1 MASRLSLLERMKRNP
16 AGDWTISDVE
26 AVCRE
31 FEIACS
37 PPTGGGSHFKVS
49 DPNLPD
55 ILTIPSR
62 RPVKP
67 VYIRLLVRFVSAVE
81 KARGVST

>member
-1 MASRLSLLERMKRNP
+1 MSRLERMQANP
-16 AGDWTISDVE
+16 VGDWTISDVE

-31 FEIACS
+31 YGLRCS
-37 PPTGGGSHFKVS
+37 PPTGGGSHYKVS
-49 DPNLPD
+49 HPLRRD

-67 VYIRLLVRFVSAVE
+67 IYVRKLVRFIEAVRQGKPDAE
-81 KARGVST
+81 S